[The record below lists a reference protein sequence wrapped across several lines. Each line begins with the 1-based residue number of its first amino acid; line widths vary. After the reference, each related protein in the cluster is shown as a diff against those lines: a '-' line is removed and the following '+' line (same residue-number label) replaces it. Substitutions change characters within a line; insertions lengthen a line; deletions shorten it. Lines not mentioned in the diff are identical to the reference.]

1 MTLREARERRGL
13 SLRRLEEEIAVHRG
27 MLSQVERGER
37 RIPHGIAGPWA
48 RALGLS
54 VRQLFALSDAAQAE
68 HRREIAAEELARSPL
83 KIEDLIVGGSPLFYM
98 TEDTC
103 Q

>member
-13 SLRRLEEEIAVHRG
+13 SLRRLEEEIGTHRG

-37 RIPHGIAGPWA
+37 RIPHGIAGAWA

-54 VRQLFALSDAAQAE
+54 TRELFALSAEARFEREREVAALV
-68 HRREIAAEELARSPL
+68 IARA
-83 KIEDLIVGGSPLFYM
+83 IETKG
-98 TEDTC
+98 TR
-103 Q
+103 